1 MEEPSE
7 SDLGKICNCLIKKS
21 NILYN
26 NYRSKDFISSI
37 DSCCI
42 ASPGIDDVNC
52 FCISNKICYIALPYC
67 HALLITSDS
76 IRQDKRQDNF
86 ILIRLHRVQ
95 YGENINK
102 IDSQSVFCS
111 GS

>member
-1 MEEPSE
+1 M
-7 SDLGKICNCLIKKS
+7 IKC
-21 NILYN
+21 ITLAFVIF
-26 NYRSKDFISSI
+26 SKY
-37 DSCCI
+37 
-42 ASPGIDDVNC
+42 VVM
-52 FCISNKICYIALPYC
+52 
-67 HALLITSDS
+67 T
-76 IRQDKRQDNF
+76 RQDHF